1 MLVSC
6 CTGLSGHTI
15 QPTSLK
21 NAYPPSSSRRHI
33 RRYWPCAA
41 GFLLYPDP
49 ELAAQWWQG
58 IQYTGI
64 LRKIRVSGATESVK
78 ELEEFQ
84 HSVFTPLVHK
94 EMKNFASFTVIKRRI
109 NEK

>member
-1 MLVSC
+1 M
-6 CTGLSGHTI
+6 
-15 QPTSLK
+15 
-21 NAYPPSSSRRHI
+21 NAYLPSTNHRHI

-41 GFLLYPDP
+41 GFHSYPDP
-49 ELAAQWWQG
+49 ELAAQWWHG
-58 IQYTGI
+58 TQYTGI
-64 LRKIRVSGATESVK
+64 LRKITVSGATDSLK
-78 ELEEFQ
+78 DLEEFQ